1 MKNAHEERTRQCF
14 GEEICSYLEMEYG
27 GTVMI
32 DDLIEILED
41 WHNFYQQRA
50 TQAQIAL
57 QRLGINRYD

>member
-1 MKNAHEERTRQCF
+1 
-14 GEEICSYLEMEYG
+14 MEYG

>member
-14 GEEICSYLEMEYG
+14 EEEICSYLEMEYG

-50 TQAQIAL
+50 TQAQITPNSEKM
-57 QRLGINRYD
+57 GF